1 MEITDKKLFISE
13 VNQLIMSQGY
23 KDLIKKLK
31 DEEQKRRDEV
41 FSLYVND
48 VDYTENQ
55 VYNEKNSTVEKIRIA
70 LYVREEFEKL
80 NLSGAKYL
88 IDEISETLDLA
99 KKNITET
106 VGGLNTGLTM
116 SVYTETDIKLIGAN
130 TLKDLHEWYDK
141 KIEELGKEDK
151 NDETLGK
158 VKED

>member
-88 IDEISETLDLA
+88 IDEISETLELA

-106 VGGLNTGLTM
+106 VG
-116 SVYTETDIKLIGAN
+116 
-130 TLKDLHEWYDK
+130 
-141 KIEELGKEDK
+141 
-151 NDETLGK
+151 
-158 VKED
+158 

>member
-80 NLSGAKYL
+80 NLAGAKYL
-88 IDEISETLDLA
+88 IDEISETLELA

-106 VGGLNTGLTM
+106 VGWLNTWLTM

>member
-88 IDEISETLDLA
+88 IDEISETLELA

-106 VGGLNTGLTM
+106 VGWLNTWLTM

-130 TLKDLHEWYDK
+130 TLKDLYEWYDK

>member
-1 MEITDKKLFISE
+1 
-13 VNQLIMSQGY
+13 MSQGY

-88 IDEISETLDLA
+88 IDEISERLELA

-106 VGGLNTGLTM
+106 VGWLNTGLTM

-130 TLKDLHEWYDK
+130 TLKDSHEWYDK